1 MIKLKIDNEEYTIN
15 KDFSVSNGKYKS
27 FIENCIEMIR
37 FDYRVSCGYF
47 EPYLYIHLGDFKM
60 INLISIDFSPPD
72 DDNLIYWFFMEQQSK
87 LETNK

>member
-15 KDFSVSNGKYKS
+15 RDFSVSSGKYKE

-60 INLISIDFSPPD
+60 IELVSLNYTPPD
-72 DDNLIYWFFMEQQSK
+72 DKNLTY
-87 LETNK
+87 